1 VVCANPGFDTKT
13 QIVAFTVDGSANL
26 SGLDDTTRTGVGSI
40 IDWFDITPSGTTC
53 SAQHISG
60 IPAGITLSD
69 NTGTRRSLQ
78 ATTTTTGSLRIRVV
92 CGNPNYDAVS
102 QTVTFTAVSA
112 VQGCAV
118 LLGSLGVD
126 TVTQTGQWSTG
137 TCRSSQRGSE
147 QSPHYA
153 KRYEFTLDSAANV
166 TVDLTST
173 QDAYLYLLSGHGT
186 SGTVSGENDDVDTTS
201 DDSRVSV
208 ELAAGDYTI
217 EATTNAAN
225 VTGGFT
231 LTVNANCPTGQTR
244 QTDGTCSTASPP
256 ECETAL
262 DITSED
268 PLSGELT
275 ANGDCESQQRTASSR
290 TYHAKRYTFT
300 FEAPSWMTI
309 DLKSAANQ
317 MPALDTYLLL
327 LSGHGAGGGILE
339 RDDDGG
345 ANTDSRLPN
354 LFLPAGDYTIEVT
367 SYHANTEGS
376 FNLTVQTQSQTEAA
390 GPVEVAGIPQ
400 SIWTSVGGSLELPF
414 TFGHLSEPAPGED
427 PVWSAPWDPY
437 VYSVA
442 SVDERTVVPTYP
454 PEPPRAANW
463 LNFWIQP
470 YPYVTVSHVEGSGRI
485 SVRSART
492 GDFRVVLG
500 FRSDDPTLSGVDAT
514 VGLYAFFVRVCSA
527 GQLVKVGASTSC
539 AVDASGVPTIYKN
552 PPSDS
557 SDESRKTV
565 PVACVER
572 ASAGRWFT
580 TGDRQ
585 WPDTTSAS
593 APENCSLLGDT
604 NNRPA
609 RYFAF
614 EVPFER
620 AEVTI
625 RLASEQ
631 DTHLILLGP
640 VQNGEV
646 SIDSELDS
654 NNDGYAG
661 YENSDSTNSRI
672 DRWDNCES
680 DDDDSDGCDLRLSRG
695 MYVVVATVP
704 APELPTA
711 TVSVSGDFT
720 LNIKILLPPE
730 FCAGS
735 TSTSTSSIHASS
747 SGIVGGVGGGF
758 GFNGSVGALVNTT
771 KLKLKEAAWPTCL
784 LNLKV

>member
-1 VVCANPGFDTKT
+1 MT
-13 QIVAFTVDGSANL
+13 FTADGTANL
-26 SGLDDTTRTGVGSI
+26 SGLDDKTRAGVGSI
-40 IDWFDITPSGTTC
+40 IDWFNITPSGTTC
-53 SAQHISG
+53 TAQRISG
-60 IPAGITLSD
+60 IPAEITLSD
-69 NTGTRRSLQ
+69 NTHSRRRLQ
-78 ATTTTTGSLRIRVV
+78 ATTTTTGSLKVRVV

-102 QTVTFTAVSA
+102 QIITLTAVPA

-118 LLGSLGVD
+118 LLGLLGSD
-126 TVTQTGQWSTG
+126 TATQTGQWSTG
-137 TCRSSQRGSE
+137 ACRSSQRGSE

-153 KRYEFTLDSAANV
+153 KRYEFTLDSAASV

-186 SGTVSGENDDVDTTS
+186 SGTVLGENDDVDTTS

-217 EATTNAAN
+217 EATTSAAN

-244 QTDGTCSTASPP
+244 QTDGTCSTVSPP

-262 DITSED
+262 DLTSED

-275 ANGDCESQQRTASSR
+275 ANVDCESQQRTASSR

-300 FEAPSWMTI
+300 FDAPSWMTI
-309 DLKSAANQ
+309 DLKSTANQ

-327 LSGHGAGGGILE
+327 LSGHGADGDILE
-339 RDDDGG
+339 RDDDAG
-345 ANTDSRLPN
+345 ANTDSRLPS

-376 FNLTVQTQSQTEAA
+376 FNLVVEAQSQTEAA
-390 GPVEVAGIPQ
+390 APVSVAGIPQ
-400 SIWTSVGGSLELPF
+400 SIWTSVGEQLELPF
-414 TFGHLSEPAPGED
+414 TFGYHSEPAPGEN
-427 PVWSAPWDPY
+427 PVWSAPWEPY

-442 SVDERTVVPTYP
+442 PVDERAVVPNYP
-454 PEPPRAANW
+454 LEPPRAANW
-463 LNFWIQP
+463 WTWWVQP

-485 SVRSART
+485 SVGSSRT

-514 VGLYAFFVRVCSA
+514 VGLYVFFVRVCSA

-557 SDESRKTV
+557 SDESRETV

-580 TGDRQ
+580 TGERQ

-593 APENCSLLGDT
+593 APENCSLLGDA

-620 AEVTI
+620 ARVTI

-640 VQNGEV
+640 VRNGEV

-661 YENSDSTNSRI
+661 YGNSDSTNSRI
-672 DRWDNCES
+672 DRWNNCES
-680 DDDDSDGCDLRLSRG
+680 ENDDSDVCDLRLSRG

-704 APELPTA
+704 APEPPAT

-720 LNIKILLPPE
+720 LNVKILLPTG
-730 FCAGS
+730 FCTRS
-735 TSTSTSSIHASS
+735 TPTSTSSIPASS
-747 SGIVGGVGGGF
+747 SGIVGSVGSGF
-758 GFNGSVGALVNTT
+758 GFNRSVSVLVNTT

-784 LNLKV
+784 LDLEV